1 MALAG
6 VGAGICAI
14 ELFLLWR
21 ISRRRF
27 PEPPRWPAVSILKP
41 MAGNDD
47 DLVENLESHIKLDY
61 PGEFEMVLGV
71 RDANDSAWPVAT
83 AFAAKYPDRVR
94 AVLQEGEPGFN
105 PKVNQLITL
114 TRHAKHN
121 VLAVTDANVR
131 VPPHWLREHAAILA
145 KEGIGLSTNIFSGTG
160 EETLGAAFDNMTLSS
175 LCGANMATGE
185 LLLHLTQIV
194 GKSFA
199 LSRPTLTAIG
209 GWEDV
214 KDLLAEDQRMGSKL
228 VESKWFAHAAPTFV
242 ENVQRKKPLSHFW
255 MRHARWAMLRYRV
268 LPAYWFEPILNPV
281 LFALI
286 AVAVEPSRV
295 TAGALAA
302 SCLYSI
308 VFTEICSR
316 ITRGY
321 GFALKWL
328 LLVPV
333 RDLVLF
339 FAWARGA
346 TLRTVSWRGN
356 TLRVGKNT
364 LLSRA

>member
-6 VGAGICAI
+6 IGAVICAI
-14 ELFLLWR
+14 ELVLLWR

-27 PEPPRWPAVSILKP
+27 PDPPSWPAVSILKP
-41 MAGNDD
+41 MAGSDD
-47 DLVENLESHIKLDY
+47 DLVENLESHARLDY
-61 PGEFEMVLGV
+61 PAEFEIVLGV
-71 RDANDSAWPVAT
+71 RDVSDPAWPVAQ
-83 AFAAKYPDRVR
+83 AFAAKHPDRVR

-114 TRHAKHN
+114 TRHAKYN

-145 KEGIGLSTNIFSGTG
+145 LPGIGLSTNIFSGTG

-214 KDLLAEDQRMGSKL
+214 KDLLAEDQRMGFKL
-228 VESKWFAHAAPTFV
+228 AQSRWFAHAAPTFV
-242 ENVQRKKPLSHFW
+242 ENVQRRKPLSHFW
-255 MRHARWAMLRYRV
+255 QRHARWAMLRYRV
-268 LPAYWFEPILNPV
+268 LPAYWGESLLNPV
-281 LFALI
+281 LWAVV
-286 AVAVEPSRV
+286 AVAVAPSA
-295 TAGALAA
+295 TTLAVLLG
-302 SCLYSI
+302 SSLYSI
-308 VFTEICSR
+308 VFTEVCSR

-333 RDLVLF
+333 RDLLLF

-356 TLRVGKNT
+356 TLRVGKKT